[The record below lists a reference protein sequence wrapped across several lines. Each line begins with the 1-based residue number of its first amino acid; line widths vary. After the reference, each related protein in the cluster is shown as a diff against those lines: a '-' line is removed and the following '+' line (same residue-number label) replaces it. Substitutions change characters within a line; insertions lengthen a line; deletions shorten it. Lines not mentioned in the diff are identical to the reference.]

1 MGYTTEFIG
10 KFVFDRQPSKELVEY
25 INLFSKTRHVKRD
38 TEKLKKLFPDW
49 EERCWKGQLGED
61 GEFFL
66 QRYDEMYDHKQPAHD
81 TDAYLK
87 RNGISDDNNPPASQ
101 PGLWCQW
108 FINADGD
115 LVWDGGEKFYDYV
128 EWLEYLISNFF
139 KPEGM
144 VLSGKCMYIGER
156 RDDWGYISVENNT
169 VTRIP
174 NDIQLEDQEDI
185 ISVRMPEVLKEE
197 LETVIGLQCG
207 ISIETAMRR
216 YLMWCIREPEKFKA
230 WYRHADIVN
239 TDYEKRT
246 GFYKKMLEWLDY
258 AYGDSAFEAGIYTGM
273 EEFCKRYDVEDKLV
287 QEAERLLK
295 R

>member
-1 MGYTTEFIG
+1 
-10 KFVFDRQPSKELVEY
+10 
-25 INLFSKTRHVKRD
+25 
-38 TEKLKKLFPDW
+38 
-49 EERCWKGQLGED
+49 
-61 GEFFL
+61 
-66 QRYDEMYDHKQPAHD
+66 MYDLLVITGPTATGKTALGVEAAL
-81 TDAYLK
+81 TL
-87 RNGISDDNNPPASQ
+87 NGEVVS
-101 PGLWCQW
+101 
-108 FINADGD
+108 ADSMQVYRGMD
-115 LVWDGGEKFYDYV
+115 IGTA
-128 EWLEYLISNFF
+128 
-139 KPEGM
+139 KP
-144 VLSGKCMYIGER
+144 S
-156 RDDWGYISVENNT
+156 
-169 VTRIP
+169 
-174 NDIQLEDQEDI
+174 
-185 ISVRMPEVLKEE
+185 KEE